1 MTPPTYSRR
10 IDEAFP
16 VIYVTD
22 GNTNAVVA
30 TAASYLVLGDHL
42 RPTRPFI
49 QVCVGYAD
57 GDAGQRFVRRNRDF
71 IPPGE
76 PFSPMMERHVGA
88 KAYANALGSGGQEDF
103 LTYARNGRAD
113 RFLAF
118 LEHELHPEIVK
129 RFRVNKSIGL
139 FGHSQGGLFAL
150 YALTKRSPLFS
161 VFGASSPA
169 ILTAES
175 SGLGGLSAA
184 RR

>member
-1 MTPPTYSRR
+1 MRMATP
-10 IDEAFP
+10 
-16 VIYVTD
+16 V
-22 GNTNAVVA
+22 NALFAA
-30 TAASYLVLGDHL
+30 TELH
-42 RPTRPFI
+42 
-49 QVCVGYAD
+49 
-57 GDAGQRFVRRNRDF
+57 
-71 IPPGE
+71 PPGE
-76 PFSPMMERHVGA
+76 PFSPMMERHIGA

-169 ILTAES
+169 ILTARVRS
-175 SGLGGLSAA
+175 WWTIGSKALTQTSPKGRFACMWLPTNS
-184 RR
+184 R